1 MCYYR
6 YMNIQTS
13 SSTVKINL
21 PSGILQNAQ
30 TESQRIGISVQDF
43 IRMLMATYFANS
55 DAIVAVSHNQA
66 LLNQAQREIQN
77 KEYTSITNKKELN
90 AYLDKLDS

>member
-1 MCYYR
+1 
-6 YMNIQTS
+6 MNIQPN

-55 DAIVAVSHNQA
+55 DAIGAVSHNQA
-66 LLNQAQREIQN
+66 LFNKAKREIQN
-77 KEYTSITNKKELN
+77 GEYTKITNKKELN
-90 AYLDKLDS
+90 SYLDKLDS